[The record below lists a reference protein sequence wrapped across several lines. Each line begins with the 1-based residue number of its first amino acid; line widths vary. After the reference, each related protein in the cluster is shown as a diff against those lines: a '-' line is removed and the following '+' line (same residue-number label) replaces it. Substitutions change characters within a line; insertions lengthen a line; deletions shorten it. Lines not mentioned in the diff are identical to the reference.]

1 MSDTIYLVDGNSLT
15 PMKPSAPPDE
25 DKLQDLIAKYSELI
39 GDSDGDLLLVSREQ
53 AVGDSEDSADRW
65 SLDHLFVTRE
75 AIPVLVEVKRAVDTR
90 LRREVVGQLLE
101 YAANGSAYWSAA
113 DTAQSFAETC
123 LKNDRSPDEALSEF
137 LGDAA
142 ETAGFWERVES
153 NLRDGRLKMLI
164 VADRIPSE
172 LARIVEFMNDQM
184 RAEVH
189 AIELRYFESADGRL
203 TLAPRT
209 IGQTEKTKARKGSS
223 KMRPEPVDPSNW
235 IAQEWAGLS
244 AEARRGGSTLSVWL
258 TEQGAQMCARKDDL
272 AAVFRCLDGS
282 EVTPLS
288 LGSDGRVYLG
298 MHLVQSRP
306 GARRAPVRESYF
318 AAVEEAVGTVQHNP
332 RTRLSGWASFPA
344 GRLAD
349 EDRLKRFTTA
359 ARDWI
364 AACRASEDPA
374 A

>member
-39 GDSDGDLLLVSREQ
+39 GDSDGDLLLVKREQ

-65 SLDHLFVTRE
+65 SLDHLFVTRD

-172 LARIVEFMNDQM
+172 LARIIEFMNDQM

-209 IGQTEKTKARKGSS
+209 IGQTEKTKAKKGNADRRGPISIEDWIEREITPKGNATLSGVKKWLEILHRLGASTGVPSTQGSIASWIEDYDGRIRYPLHMRSS
-223 KMRPEPVDPSNW
+223 GRGAISFGWVYECP
-235 IAQEWAGLS
+235 GLVS
-244 AEARRGGSTLSVWL
+244 EATRQVFLDRFAEAIGPLSTSPKSLTGSPTFPADHLNDPVKAKAF
-258 TEQGAQMCARKDDL
+258 EHVARDWL
-272 AAVFRCLDGS
+272 AAV
-282 EVTPLS
+282 
-288 LGSDGRVYLG
+288 GR
-298 MHLVQSRP
+298 
-306 GARRAPVRESYF
+306 
-318 AAVEEAVGTVQHNP
+318 
-332 RTRLSGWASFPA
+332 
-344 GRLAD
+344 
-349 EDRLKRFTTA
+349 
-359 ARDWI
+359 
-364 AACRASEDPA
+364 SEDI
-374 A
+374 